1 MNFEPGVEIDQYRIV
16 RPLGQGGMGAVYEVE
31 HVKLGV
37 HYALKTFTLEEGHVD
52 LFRNRFLAEGKVLAR
67 LNHPN
72 IARVFDLNYDE
83 QIGVAYFVM
92 DLIRYKDGQSYT
104 LADLEVGGADEDHL
118 IRWFAQMASALD
130 YIHNE
135 GIIHRDIKLNNIL
148 LNDRGGVTLSDFGIS
163 RFVGDRI
170 RREVDVTR
178 TIVSMGTR
186 QVTGNFIMG
195 TEGYMGPEIQ
205 RGEAATAASD
215 TYALGITFFRLLT
228 GMWYEQGTNA
238 LKLLEPFDS
247 AWMEILPQMLDADP
261 KRRPTNLS
269 VLADKLKSSVT
280 TGSLSTVRTKIVNR
294 REGRVSARPLV
305 GMRVSRIRSVCLGL
319 GTAAAVVIAV
329 GVWSLFRAPSAE
341 DDSAFYDHLYD
352 IPTCLS

>member
-1 MNFEPGVEIDQYRIV
+1 MNFEPGVEIDQYRIL

-37 HYALKTFTLEEGHVD
+37 HYALKTFTLKEGHVD

-83 QIGVAYFVM
+83 GIGVAYFVM
-92 DLIRYKDGQSYT
+92 DLVHYKDGESYT

-135 GIIHRDIKLNNIL
+135 GIVHRDIKLNNIM
-148 LNDRGGVTLSDFGIS
+148 LNDKGGVTLSDFGIS
-163 RFVGDRI
+163 RFVGERI
-170 RREVDVTR
+170 RNEVDVSR
-178 TIVSMGTR
+178 TIVSLGTR

-195 TEGYMGPEIQ
+195 TEGYMGPEIL
-205 RGEAATAASD
+205 RGEDATAASD

-228 GMWYEQGTNA
+228 GIWFEPGTDA

-247 AWMEILPQMLDADP
+247 AWMEILPRMLDDDP
-261 KRRPTNLS
+261 KKRPTNLTA
-269 VLADKLKSSVT
+269 LAERLKSSVT
-280 TGSLSTVRTKIVNR
+280 TGSLSTVRTKIVR
-294 REGRVSARPLV
+294 RSYPTRPRVAALT
-305 GMRVSRIRSVCLGL
+305 SRLGKSWPWLGL
-319 GTAAAVVIAV
+319 GAAAAIALFA
-329 GVWSLFRAPSAE
+329 GVWFFLRSPAAE
-341 DDSAFYDHLYD
+341 DEASVYDHLYD
-352 IPTCLS
+352 IPACLS

>member
-1 MNFEPGVEIDQYRIV
+1 MKLEVGDEVDQYRIV
-16 RPLGQGGMGAVYEVE
+16 RELGRGGMGAVYEVE

-37 HYALKTFTLEEGHVD
+37 HYALKTFTLADGHAE
-52 LFRNRFLAEGKVLAR
+52 LFRQRFLAEGKVLAR

-83 QIGVAYFVM
+83 DIGVAYFVM
-92 DLIRYKDGQSYT
+92 DLIHYKDGESYT
-104 LADLEVGGADEDHL
+104 LADIEVGGADEDHL
-118 IRWFAQMASALD
+118 IRWFTQMASALD

-170 RREVDVTR
+170 RKEVDVTR
-178 TIVSMGTR
+178 TIVSMGTK
-186 QVTGNFIMG
+186 QVTGNLIMG

-228 GMWYEQGTNA
+228 GIWYEPGTDA

-247 AWMEILPQMLDADP
+247 AWMEILPRMLDADP
-261 KRRPTNLS
+261 KKRPTNLT

-280 TGSLSTVRTKIVNR
+280 TGSLSTIRTKIV
-294 REGRVSARPLV
+294 RPSYRPRPRGQALA
-305 GMRVSRIRSVCLGL
+305 SRLLRPWPLIGL
-319 GTAAAVVIAV
+319 GAAAALAISA
-329 GVWSLFRAPSAE
+329 GAWFLLRAPSAE
-341 DDSAFYDHLYD
+341 DDASFYDHLYD
-352 IPTCLS
+352 IPSCLS

>member
-1 MNFEPGVEIDQYRIV
+1 MMIFEPGVEIDQYRVV

-83 QIGVAYFVM
+83 EIGVAYFVM
-92 DLIRYKDGQSYT
+92 DLIHYKDGESYT

-170 RREVDVTR
+170 RKEVDVTR

-186 QVTGNFIMG
+186 QVTGNLIMG

-205 RGEAATAASD
+205 RGETATAASD

-228 GMWYEQGTNA
+228 GIWYEPGTDA

-247 AWMEILPQMLDADP
+247 AWMEILPRMLDADP
-261 KRRPTNLS
+261 KRRPTNLT
-269 VLADKLKSSVT
+269 VLADKLKSSVS
-280 TGSLSTVRTKIVNR
+280 TGSHSSIRTKIVR
-294 REGRVSARPLV
+294 PPHPTRPRVAALT
-305 GMRVSRIRSVCLGL
+305 SRLCKLWPWLGL
-319 GTAAAVVIAV
+319 GAAAAIAISA
-329 GVWSLFRAPSAE
+329 GVWFLWRTPMAE
-341 DDSAFYDHLYD
+341 DDSSFYDQLYD
-352 IPTCLS
+352 IPACLS

>member
-1 MNFEPGVEIDQYRIV
+1 MDFEPGVEIDQYRIV
-16 RPLGQGGMGAVYEVE
+16 RSLGRGGMGAVYEVE

-37 HYALKTFTLEEGHVD
+37 HYALKTFTLDDGHVE

-72 IARVFDLNYDE
+72 IARVFDLNYDDA
-83 QIGVAYFVM
+83 IGVAYFVM
-92 DLIRYKDGQSYT
+92 DLVHYKDGESYT
-104 LADLEVGGADEDHL
+104 LADLETGGADEDHL
-118 IRWFAQMASALD
+118 IRWFTQMASALD

-170 RREVDVTR
+170 RKEVDVAR

-228 GMWYEQGTNA
+228 GIWYEPGTDA

-247 AWMEILPQMLDADP
+247 AWMEILPRMLEADP
-261 KRRPTNLS
+261 KKRPTNLT

-280 TGSLSTVRTKIVNR
+280 TGSLSTVRTKIIR
-294 REGRVSARPLV
+294 QPYRPRPRGQALA
-305 GMRVSRIRSVCLGL
+305 GILCKPWPWFGL
-319 GTAAAVVIAV
+319 GVAAVIAIAAGAWFLLRV
-329 GVWSLFRAPSAE
+329 PPAE
-341 DDSAFYDHLYD
+341 DDASFYDHLYD
-352 IPTCLS
+352 IPSCLS

>member
-1 MNFEPGVEIDQYRIV
+1 MEFEPGVEIDQYRIV
-16 RPLGQGGMGAVYEVE
+16 RPLGRGGMGAVYEVE

-37 HYALKTFTLEEGHVD
+37 HYALKTFTLDDGHVE

-72 IARVFDLNYDE
+72 IARVFDLNYDDA
-83 QIGVAYFVM
+83 IGVAYFVM
-92 DLIRYKDGQSYT
+92 DLVHYKDGESYT
-104 LADLEVGGADEDHL
+104 LADLETGGADEDHL
-118 IRWFAQMASALD
+118 IRWFTQMASALD

-148 LNDRGGVTLSDFGIS
+148 LNDKGGVTLSDFGIS

-170 RREVDVTR
+170 RKEVDVTR

-205 RGEAATAASD
+205 RGEAATVTSD

-228 GMWYEQGTNA
+228 GIWYEPGTDA

-247 AWMEILPQMLDADP
+247 AWMEILPRMLDADP
-261 KRRPTNLS
+261 KKRPTNLT

-280 TGSLSTVRTKIVNR
+280 TGSLSTVRTKIIR
-294 REGRVSARPLV
+294 QPYCPRPRGQALARFA
-305 GMRVSRIRSVCLGL
+305 RSPWRWVGL
-319 GTAAAVVIAV
+319 GAAAAIVLAT
-329 GVWSLFRAPSAE
+329 GAWFLLRAPSAG
-341 DDSAFYDHLYD
+341 DDASFYDHLYD
-352 IPTCLS
+352 IPPCLS

>member
-1 MNFEPGVEIDQYRIV
+1 MDFESGVEIDQYRIV
-16 RPLGQGGMGAVYEVE
+16 RSLGRGGMGAVYEVE

-37 HYALKTFTLEEGHVD
+37 HYALKTFTLDDGHVE

-72 IARVFDLNYDE
+72 IARVFDLNYDDA
-83 QIGVAYFVM
+83 IGVAYFVM
-92 DLIRYKDGQSYT
+92 DLVHYKDGESYT
-104 LADLEVGGADEDHL
+104 LADLETGGADEDHL
-118 IRWFAQMASALD
+118 IKWFTQMSSALD

-148 LNDRGGVTLSDFGIS
+148 LNDKGGVTLSDFGIS

-170 RREVDVTR
+170 RKEVDVAR

-228 GMWYEQGTNA
+228 GIWYEPGTDA

-247 AWMEILPQMLDADP
+247 AWMEILPRMLDADP
-261 KRRPTNLS
+261 KKRPTNLTA
-269 VLADKLKSSVT
+269 LADKLKSSVT
-280 TGSLSTVRTKIVNR
+280 TSSLSTIRTKIVQTPYR
-294 REGRVSARPLV
+294 RRSRRQALANALRPKLPW
-305 GMRVSRIRSVCLGL
+305 LGL
-319 GTAAAVVIAV
+319 GAAAAVAIAA
-329 GVWSLFRAPSAE
+329 GAWFLLRAPTVA
-341 DDSAFYDHLYD
+341 DDSSFYDHLYD
-352 IPTCLS
+352 IPSCLS

>member
-1 MNFEPGVEIDQYRIV
+1 MKLEVGDEVDQYRIV
-16 RPLGQGGMGAVYEVE
+16 RKLGQGGMGAVYEVE

-37 HYALKTFTLEEGHVD
+37 HYALKTFTLEDGHAA
-52 LFRNRFLAEGKVLAR
+52 LLRKRFLAEGKILAR

-83 QIGVAYFVM
+83 QIEVAYFVM

-148 LNDRGGVTLSDFGIS
+148 LNDKGGVTLSDFGIS

-170 RREVDVTR
+170 RKEVDVTR
-178 TIVSMGTR
+178 TIVSMGAK

-205 RGEAATAASD
+205 RGEDATVASD

-247 AWMEILPQMLDADP
+247 AWMEILPRMLDADP
-261 KRRPTNLS
+261 KRRPINLT
-269 VLADKLKSSVT
+269 VLADKLKSSVS
-280 TGSLSTVRTKIVNR
+280 TGSLSTIRTKIVRPPYRPRPRASALTSRLR
-294 REGRVSARPLV
+294 RSW
-305 GMRVSRIRSVCLGL
+305 LGL
-319 GTAAAVVIAV
+319 GAAAAVAIAA
-329 GVWSLFRAPSAE
+329 GAWFLLRAPSAE
-341 DDSAFYDHLYD
+341 NDASFYDHLYD
-352 IPTCLS
+352 IPSCLS

>member
-1 MNFEPGVEIDQYRIV
+1 MDFEPGVEIDQYRIV
-16 RPLGQGGMGAVYEVE
+16 RPLGRGGMGAVYEVE

-37 HYALKTFTLEEGHVD
+37 HYALKTFTLDDGHVE

-72 IARVFDLNYDE
+72 IARVFDLNYDDA
-83 QIGVAYFVM
+83 IGVAYFVM
-92 DLIRYKDGQSYT
+92 DLVHYKDGESYT
-104 LADLEVGGADEDHL
+104 LADLETGGADEDHL
-118 IRWFAQMASALD
+118 IRWFTQMASALD

-148 LNDRGGVTLSDFGIS
+148 LNDKGGVTLSDFGIS

-170 RREVDVTR
+170 RKEVDVTH

-228 GMWYEQGTNA
+228 GIWYEPETDA

-247 AWMEILPQMLDADP
+247 AWMEILPRMLDADP
-261 KRRPTNLS
+261 KKRPTNLT

-280 TGSLSTVRTKIVNR
+280 TGSLSTVRTKIIR
-294 REGRVSARPLV
+294 QPYRPRPRGQALT
-305 GMRVSRIRSVCLGL
+305 GILRKSWPWFGL
-319 GTAAAVVIAV
+319 GVAAVIAIAAGAWFLLHV
-329 GVWSLFRAPSAE
+329 PSAE
-341 DDSAFYDHLYD
+341 DDASFYDHLYD
-352 IPTCLS
+352 IPSCLS

>member
-1 MNFEPGVEIDQYRIV
+1 MNFEPGVEIDQYRVV
-16 RPLGQGGMGAVYEVE
+16 RPLGKGGMGAVYEVE

-37 HYALKTFTLEEGHVD
+37 HYALKTFTLEEGSVG
-52 LFRNRFLAEGKVLAR
+52 LFKNRFLAEGKVLAR

-72 IARVFDLNYDE
+72 IARVFDLNYDDE
-83 QIGVAYFVM
+83 VGVAYFVM
-92 DLIRYKDGQSYT
+92 DLIHYKDGQSYT

-148 LNDRGGVTLSDFGIS
+148 LNDKGGVILSDFGIS

-170 RREVDVTR
+170 RKEVDVTR
-178 TIVSMGTR
+178 TIVSLGER

-205 RGEAATAASD
+205 QGESATAASD

-228 GMWYEQGTNA
+228 GIWYEQGTDA

-247 AWMEILPQMLDADP
+247 AWMEILPRMLDADP
-261 KRRPTNLS
+261 KNRPTNLT

-280 TGSLSTVRTKIVNR
+280 TGSLSPIRTKIVSPPCPTR
-294 REGRVSARPLV
+294 HLRKVWPW
-305 GMRVSRIRSVCLGL
+305 LGL
-319 GTAAAVVIAV
+319 GAAAGVAIA
-329 GVWSLFRAPSAE
+329 GGTWFFLRSPME
-341 DDSAFYDHLYD
+341 DDASFYDHLYD
-352 IPTCLS
+352 IPSCIS

>member
-1 MNFEPGVEIDQYRIV
+1 MDFEPGVEIDQYRIV

-31 HVKLGV
+31 HIKLGV
-37 HYALKTFTLEEGHVD
+37 HYALKTFTLDDGHVE
-52 LFRNRFLAEGKVLAR
+52 LFRKRFFVEGKVLAR

-83 QIGVAYFVM
+83 VTGIAYFVM
-92 DLIRYKDGQSYT
+92 DLVHYKDGESYT
-104 LADLEVGGADEDHL
+104 LADLETGGADEDHL
-118 IRWFAQMASALD
+118 VRWFAQMASALD
-130 YIHNE
+130 YIHNM

-170 RREVDVTR
+170 RKEVEVTR
-178 TIVSMGTR
+178 TIVSVGTR

-228 GMWYEQGTNA
+228 GLWYEQGTDA
-238 LKLLEPFDS
+238 LKLLEPFNS
-247 AWMEILPQMLDADP
+247 AWMEILPRMLDADP
-261 KRRPTNLS
+261 KKRPIGLT

-280 TGSLSTVRTKIVNR
+280 TGSLSTIRTKIVKAPRHSHPRGQVLTRFASR
-294 REGRVSARPLV
+294 RWPL
-305 GMRVSRIRSVCLGL
+305 IGL
-319 GTAAAVVIAV
+319 GTAAAIAIVIGAWLV
-329 GVWSLFRAPSAE
+329 FRVPM
-341 DDSAFYDHLYD
+341 DDEGSIYDHLYD
-352 IPTCLS
+352 IPSCLL

>member
-1 MNFEPGVEIDQYRIV
+1 MKLEVGDEVDQYRII
-16 RPLGQGGMGAVYEVE
+16 RELGQGGMGAVYEVE

-37 HYALKTFTLEEGHVD
+37 HYALKTFTLQDGHAE
-52 LFRNRFLAEGKVLAR
+52 LFRQRFLAEGKVLAR
-67 LNHPN
+67 LSHPN
-72 IARVFDLNYDE
+72 IARVFDLNYDDAV
-83 QIGVAYFVM
+83 GVAYFVM
-92 DLIRYKDGQSYT
+92 DLVHYKDGESYT
-104 LADLEVGGADEDHL
+104 LADIEVGGADEDHL
-118 IRWFAQMASALD
+118 IRWFTQMASALD

-148 LNDRGGVTLSDFGIS
+148 LNDKGGVTLSDFGIS

-170 RREVDVTR
+170 RKEVDVTR

-228 GMWYEQGTNA
+228 GIWYEPGTDA

-247 AWMEILPQMLDADP
+247 AWMEILPRMLEADP
-261 KRRPTNLS
+261 KKRPTNLT
-269 VLADKLKSSVT
+269 VLADKLKSSVM
-280 TGSLSTVRTKIVNR
+280 TGSLSTVRTKIIR
-294 REGRVSARPLV
+294 QPYRPRPRGQALARIV
-305 GMRVSRIRSVCLGL
+305 RSPWRWIGL
-319 GTAAAVVIAV
+319 GVAAAVAIVAGAWLLRG
-329 GVWSLFRAPSAE
+329 GVE
-341 DDSAFYDHLYD
+341 DESSFYDHLYD
-352 IPTCLS
+352 IPSCLS